1 MEDKGGELT
10 RSTFSFLRS
19 SSDADE
25 AAAMVARGGS
35 DTAVCLGRLGF
46 ATTMQ
51 ERASERARLLRLAP
65 SCSSGGLVQSER
77 VVVG

>member
-1 MEDKGGELT
+1 
-10 RSTFSFLRS
+10 LRS

-51 ERASERARLLRLAP
+51 ERARLLRLAP